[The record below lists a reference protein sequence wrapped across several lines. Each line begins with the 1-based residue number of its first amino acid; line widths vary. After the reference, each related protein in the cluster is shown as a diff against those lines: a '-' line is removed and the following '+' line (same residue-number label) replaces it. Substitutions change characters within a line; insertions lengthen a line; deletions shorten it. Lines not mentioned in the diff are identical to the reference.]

1 MSIFTTQ
8 KRDTLFSSI
17 SPDIQSII
25 DNLESHEDWTFL
37 IGEHPDV
44 YSEISNVI
52 HASSSNDSGRAMGE
66 TELNTYLGNIL
77 IALSSISFSYCI
89 IGLAFLDKKK
99 MPDGRS
105 LSEVIVDHAFTIK
118 DQDSGTPCVKEAR
131 VVADRVT
138 LFIDSGIVVKMFSG
152 LMR

>member
-1 MSIFTTQ
+1 MSIFTAE

-37 IGEHPDV
+37 LGEHPEV
-44 YSEISNVI
+44 YGEISEVI
-52 HASSSNDSGRAMGE
+52 RASSSLEGEGAMG
-66 TELNTYLGNIL
+66 TSQRDTYLGNIL

-99 MPDGRS
+99 MQDKRS
-105 LSEVIVDHAFTIK
+105 LSEAIVDHAFLLR
-118 DQDSGTPCVKEAR
+118 DSDPGSAYVKEAR